1 MYTGVFDT
9 FYIDKK
15 TKKKACITI
24 VFSFIA
30 SPVICWTGGL
40 C

>member
-15 TKKKACITI
+15 TKKKH
-24 VFSFIA
+24 VSL
-30 SPVICWTGGL
+30 SSSLLSRVL
-40 C
+40 